1 MAENE
6 EKDVAGES
14 KSDKFKRLASKRV
27 VNAIQK
33 IELITNLAAPSYEYT
48 PEEVTKIL
56 TALQG
61 SVDKVKAAFSSCT
74 ESKSKS
80 AVLVPV
86 ATELPVAPPIPMRIP
101 GPPN

>member
-33 IELITNLAAPSYEYT
+33 IELIANLSASSYEST
-48 PEEVTKIL
+48 PEEVEKIL

-61 SVDKVKAAFSSCT
+61 SVDKVKAAFSKQKIEKT
-74 ESKSKS
+74 VFK
-80 AVLVPV
+80 L
-86 ATELPVAPPIPMRIP
+86 
-101 GPPN
+101 

>member
-1 MAENE
+1 MAENDVNE
-6 EKDVAGES
+6 AKDVAGES

-33 IELITNLAAPSYEYT
+33 IELITNLASSSYEST

-61 SVDKVKAAFSSCT
+61 SVDKVKAAFSKQKIDKT
-74 ESKSKS
+74 VFK
-80 AVLVPV
+80 L
-86 ATELPVAPPIPMRIP
+86 
-101 GPPN
+101 